1 MALGYEEACVI
12 LFAVLLIALIIA
24 FTDVAGNVPD
34 PRDKRAQPPVRA
46 AAPAARPKE
55 RDASGAALPPRRG
68 VSSLF
73 SRRRAAVRAAAPEN
87 LPGVG
92 IRMERSV

>member
-1 MALGYEEACVI
+1 MALGLAEAGAI
-12 LFAVLLIALIIA
+12 LFAVLMIALLIA

-34 PRDKRAQPPVRA
+34 PRDTRAQRPVRA
-46 AAPAARPKE
+46 AAPAPRAKE
-55 RDASGAALPPRRG
+55 RDASGAVVTHRRG
-68 VSSLF
+68 VSALF